1 MGQKEEKEEKKREK
15 LPIDARLL
23 TDAVIELNISRR
35 SVGLYPR
42 EHPITKES
50 LEKAFHF
57 LLKLFEIRSSI
68 TIGIAKDTLMVDEY
82 TLERKN
88 PVFREFA
95 LSIYAKGIAA
105 ITFYSGVTSDELL
118 GFHQL
123 ITAKD
128 APVGKAFIEL
138 TEKKGLTHIK
148 LSPLDMSK
156 FSFIEGSFREK
167 ASEVKIWEDYIYGL
181 LEGRLADS
189 DAQGVILGL
198 PPEAIADFI
207 NREIDEDTSE
217 VSYDRVITTYLKKR
231 EDSGFR
237 NEAFSKFVAM
247 VQNLSAGIKQQF
259 LRRAFN
265 SSPVDVREAEQTIS
279 ELTQQEIET
288 VARLFSEHTSMIP
301 ESLRNIVDKLA
312 AAKREKGFFDMMKGG
327 KALVD
332 DVELDGNCLGL
343 FSDDQFKSFVGGGY
357 QAVLERMLRGITPQD
372 TPMLEE
378 VRRECTE
385 EVVDGAASELMLE
398 LVHLDTT
405 DRDDFLTLLP
415 RLFDMVNEFL
425 ETGRFIEISNVYDS
439 LYSKALDGKFGTDAL
454 GVVENFFSS
463 KEIVAKMIDSFR
475 VWGRLNREGV
485 MRLAEALQHQL
496 AEPLLNALAEESDT
510 VTRSFLLSMLVRFKD
525 TVLPLAASR
534 IHDKR
539 WYVVRNALYL
549 LRECG
554 GEKYMNIIRP
564 LAKHA
569 DRRVSIEALKTLLV
583 FNAPGAFSSLRVW
596 LDSKEPEIR
605 DLAVKLAG
613 NARVKEAVPHL
624 LQLLE
629 KRDMIGIELER
640 KAIIIRA
647 LGDIGDLRAVDAL
660 ERLYSAKSLLFRN
673 AIQEMRL
680 EIFRNLRNYPPW
692 SIRPLLERGLRSEN
706 NEIRKISEE
715 ALNRADD

>member
-1 MGQKEEKEEKKREK
+1 MNTEQKEEKKREK

-42 EHPITKES
+42 EHPITKAS

-57 LLKLFEIRSSI
+57 LQKLFEIRSSI
-68 TIGIAKDTLMVDEY
+68 TIGIAKDTLVVDEY
-82 TLERKN
+82 ALERKN

-128 APVGKAFIEL
+128 VPVGKAFIEL
-138 TEKKGLTHIK
+138 AEKTGLTHIK

-167 ASEVKIWEDYIYGL
+167 ASGVKIWEDYIYGL

-189 DAQGVILGL
+189 DAEGVILGL
-198 PPEAIADFI
+198 PPEAIADFL
-207 NREIDEDTSE
+207 NREMDEDTSE

-231 EDSGFR
+231 EDPGFR
-237 NEAFSKFVAM
+237 NEAFSNFVAM
-247 VQNLSAGIKQQF
+247 VQSLSAGIKQQF

-265 SSPVDVREAEQTIS
+265 SSPVDVREAEQIIS

-312 AAKREKGFFDMMKGG
+312 AAKRERGFFDMMKGG

-332 DVELDGNCLGL
+332 DVELDENFLGL
-343 FSDDQFKSFVGGGY
+343 FSDDHFKSFVTGGY
-357 QAVLERMLRGITPQD
+357 QAVLERMLSGITPQD
-372 TPMLEE
+372 TPMLDE

-385 EVVDGAASELMLE
+385 EVVDSAASELMLE
-398 LVHLDTT
+398 LVRLDTT
-405 DRDDFLTLLP
+405 SRDDFLTLLP

-425 ETGRFIEISNVYDS
+425 ETGRFIEISNVYNS
-439 LYSKALDGKFGTDAL
+439 VYSEASAGKFGADAL
-454 GVVENFFSS
+454 DMVKSFFSS

-485 MRLAEALQHQL
+485 MRLAEALQHHL
-496 AEPLLNALAEESDT
+496 ADPLLDALAEESDA

-525 TVLPLAASR
+525 TVLPLAANR

-554 GEKYMNIIRP
+554 GENYVKIIRP
-564 LAKHA
+564 LTKHP
-569 DRRVSIEALKTLLV
+569 DRRVSMEALKTLLV
-583 FNAPGAFSSLRVW
+583 FNAPGAFSSLRVQ
-596 LDSKEPEIR
+596 LDSREPEVK

-613 NARVKEAVPHL
+613 TTRVREAVPYL
-624 LQLLE
+624 LHLLE
-629 KRDMIGIELER
+629 KRGLVGIELER
-640 KAIIIRA
+640 KVSIIRA
-647 LGDIGDLRAVDAL
+647 LGDIGDPRAVDAL

-673 AIQEMRL
+673 AIQGLRL
-680 EIFRNLRNYPPW
+680 EIFRSLRNYPPE

-706 NEIRKISEE
+706 NGIRKISKEM
-715 ALNRADD
+715 LNRGDS